1 DAEYAACPI
10 CPSNA
15 ATDAVLMT
23 TPRSSPTGSVLA
35 MRSAPSR
42 ITLNVPTRFT
52 LITLVNSASGKAP
65 FLPTVLTA
73 LPMPAQFTTIRS
85 VPSCSAASS
94 AFDTCCSSVTSA
106 AAKVTPSPSS
116 SAIASPC
123 DEGRSTMT
131 TLAPAPCS
139 SLTVASPSPDAPPV
153 TSATALPTCIR
164 PLLSSSASVGSDH
177 RHERHATT
185 WTAAQVVG
193 ERQVRVVQLP
203 LARLATELQPAFVE
217 HAQAAG
223 ADRMTERLQPAVG
236 IDRQPPAELERA
248 VEDVL
253 PRLPALGEAH
263 VLHEYQL
270 GGREAVVH
278 LGQRDLAAWI
288 GHPGLLVGVL
298 GAAHDLGERRVVVV
312 RIGGA
317 ASRAGDQRQP
327 LDVHRPVGVVVRVL
341 GADDERGR
349 RAVGHPGAVE
359 HAQAARHLGRC
370 LDLLLGHL

>member
-1 DAEYAACPI
+1 QSI
-10 CPSNA
+10 S
-15 ATDAVLMT
+15 
-23 TPRSSPTGSVLA
+23 
-35 MRSAPSR
+35 
-42 ITLNVPTRFT
+42 
-52 LITLVNSASGKAP
+52 SASGTLLRAVTARHHSA
-65 FLPTVLTA
+65 LSLHDA
-73 LPMPAQFTTIRS
+73 LPI
-85 VPSCSAASS
+85 
-94 AFDTCCSSVTSA
+94 
-106 AAKVTPSPSS
+106 
-116 SAIASPC
+116 
-123 DEGRSTMT
+123 STMT

-270 GGREAVVH
+270 GGREA
-278 LGQRDLAAWI
+278 
-288 GHPGLLVGVL
+288 
-298 GAAHDLGERRVVVV
+298 
-312 RIGGA
+312 
-317 ASRAGDQRQP
+317 
-327 LDVHRPVGVVVRVL
+327 
-341 GADDERGR
+341 
-349 RAVGHPGAVE
+349 
-359 HAQAARHLGRC
+359 
-370 LDLLLGHL
+370 